1 MRFIFTLVLLISV
14 AIVPFNVDA
23 SSSSGQRA
31 HAPTVPENVELVST
45 IDELAAKFNSSQCGE
60 CHEEIYEQWQHSGK
74 SHAFSTERVR
84 QTWRT
89 FIKQGLDRETQP
101 EWNGAQPTR
110 MSIKS
115 HCLWCHEPRIKYAT
129 DELVAEIIDMIITSV
144 DDPEQSKRDA
154 AVKQLSKLSLN
165 CYGCHNMFA
174 LQEGKNNS
182 GGYWGNAPKAD
193 AIYGPTGEVDQT
205 NHQENVEGINQTLK
219 SEYLTE
225 SKYCA
230 RCHHGCPDSVPF
242 WQCRTLYTSYLENYK
257 TNLKGDK
264 RCQDCHMPIDPE
276 IEMASHRF
284 PGVHD
289 KTFFANA
296 MEITIDAEATHF
308 INNFKNELT
317 PALCLNVIMKSNSG
331 HGLPNG

>member
-1 MRFIFTLVLLISV
+1 MRSILSFFLLIVV
-14 AIVPFNVDA
+14 ALIPLTADA
-23 SSSSGQRA
+23 SSSQGRA
-31 HAPTVPENVELVST
+31 HVPTVPESTPLVST
-45 IDELAAKFNSSQCGE
+45 IDELAAMFNSDQCGE
-60 CHEEIYEQWQHSGK
+60 CHEEIHEQWKNSGK
-74 SHAFSTERVR
+74 AHAFSTERVL

-89 FIKQGLDRETQP
+89 FIKQGLDRETKKDWSGSQV
-101 EWNGAQPTR
+101 NR
-110 MSIKS
+110 MSLKS

-129 DELVAEIIDMIITSV
+129 DELVVEIIDTIITAV
-144 DDPEQSKRDA
+144 DDPDASKKEA
-154 AVKQLSKLSLN
+154 AVKELSKLSLN

-174 LQEGKNNS
+174 LKD
-182 GGYWGNAPKAD
+182 GYWGNKPAVD

-205 NHQENVEGINQTLK
+205 NHKENVEGINQTLQSK
-219 SEYLTE
+219 FLTE

-257 TNLKGDK
+257 TNKGGDK
-264 RCQDCHMPIDPE
+264 TCQNCHMAMDPE

-289 KTFFANA
+289 KTFFASA
-296 MEITIDAEATHF
+296 LDIDIEAEISHF
-308 INNFKNELT
+308 IDNYKNELT
-317 PALCLNVIMKSNSG
+317 PALCLNVILTSNSG

>member
-1 MRFIFTLVLLISV
+1 MRSILSLFLLIVV
-14 AIVPFNVDA
+14 ALIPLTADA
-23 SSSSGQRA
+23 SSSQGGA
-31 HAPTVPENVELVST
+31 HAPTVPDSTALVST
-45 IDELAAKFNSSQCGE
+45 IDELAAMFNSEQCGE
-60 CHEEIYEQWQHSGK
+60 CHEEIYEQWKHSGK

-89 FIKQGLDRETQP
+89 FIKQGLDKEQKKD
-101 EWNGAQPTR
+101 WSGSHVNR
-110 MSIKS
+110 MSLKS
-115 HCLWCHEPRIKYAT
+115 HCMWCHEPRIKYAT
-129 DELVAEIIDMIITSV
+129 DDLVAELIDLIIVSV
-144 DDPEQSKRDA
+144 DDPDQAKRDS
-154 AVKQLSKLSLN
+154 AVTELSKLNLG

-174 LQEGKNNS
+174 IKD
-182 GGYWGNAPKAD
+182 GYWGNKPVVD
-193 AIYGPTGEVDQT
+193 AIYGPTGEVDQE
-205 NHQENVEGINQTLK
+205 NHQENVEGVNQTLK

-257 TNLKGDK
+257 TNKGGDK

-289 KTFFANA
+289 KQFFGDA
-296 MEITIDAEATHF
+296 MDINIEAEISHF
-308 INNFKNELT
+308 INNYKNELT
-317 PALCLNVIMKSNSG
+317 PALCLNVIMTSNSG